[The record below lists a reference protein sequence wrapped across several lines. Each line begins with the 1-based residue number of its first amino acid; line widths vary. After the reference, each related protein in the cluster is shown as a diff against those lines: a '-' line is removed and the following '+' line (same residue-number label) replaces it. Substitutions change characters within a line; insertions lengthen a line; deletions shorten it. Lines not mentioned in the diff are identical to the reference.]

1 MAAEDKYPAL
11 RRLGDLGSELE
22 RRRGPDPYTRPTGP
36 PPSLEALPRR
46 CEEIEKLAESHGA
59 KTVRVFGSVARGEI
73 GPGSDLDLLV
83 EMGKRRSLFEQAA
96 LQNDL
101 EDLLGCPVHVV
112 TTAGLGYARDDTR
125 ERIEREAVSL

>member
-1 MAAEDKYPAL
+1 V
-11 RRLGDLGSELE
+11 
-22 RRRGPDPYTRPTGP
+22 
-36 PPSLEALPRR
+36 
-46 CEEIEKLAESHGA
+46 

-73 GPGSDLDLLV
+73 GPGSDLDFLV
-83 EMGKRRSLFEQAA
+83 EMGKGGSLLEQAA

-112 TTAGLGYARDDTR
+112 TTTGLSRAREDTR